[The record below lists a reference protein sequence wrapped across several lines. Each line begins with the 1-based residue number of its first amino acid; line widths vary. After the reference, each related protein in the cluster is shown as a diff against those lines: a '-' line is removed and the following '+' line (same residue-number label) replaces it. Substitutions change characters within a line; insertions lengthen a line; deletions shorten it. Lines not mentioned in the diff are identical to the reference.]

1 MLSERK
7 TQFDK
12 GENLIAKAENAHK
25 AQTKHT
31 EQNQQQAQAKT
42 TNQEQKSSKG
52 WER

>member
-12 GENLIAKAENAHK
+12 GENLIAKAKNAHK

-42 TNQEQKSSKG
+42 TDQEQKSSKG